1 MNYYDETLKKIDA
14 LIKDGKEEEA
24 MRLIANELDMPY
36 LPKDFEEELHKLSM
50 ELRGQDGEQRSFSE
64 EEILSF
70 LDSDEKYQLLAVS
83 QMDKMNL
90 RNHIDAIGTFLASED
105 RSVNAKALLIDS
117 LIFQQIDHVF
127 FYKTKDREA
136 RFNPKDL
143 KRADEGKCF
152 LKAKKILEEA
162 YMKEPSKLKLAMQLL
177 YKETMLFLPLEIE
190 EKDSRRLAEKIIAYI
205 DKAFES

>member
-1 MNYYDETLKKIDA
+1 MNYYEETLSKIDA
-14 LIKDGKEEEA
+14 LITDGKKEEA
-24 MRLIANELDMPY
+24 LRLIANELNMPY
-36 LPKDFEEELHKLSM
+36 LPKDFEEELRKLLQ
-50 ELRGQDGEQRSFSE
+50 ELKRPDDVQRSFSE

-70 LDSDEKYQLLAVS
+70 LDQDEKYQLLAVS
-83 QMDKMNL
+83 HMDKMNL
-90 RNHIDAIGTFLASED
+90 RNHTEAIGRFLADEE

-127 FYKTKDREA
+127 LYKTKDRKA

-143 KRADEGKCF
+143 KRADEGNCF
-152 LKAKKILEEA
+152 LKAKKILEET

-205 DKAFES
+205 DAAFER